1 MKMPYLNDEDTKL
14 LEDEGMI
21 TKMADEQYAWK
32 GDSPKFVKCPKG
44 HWLKTHE
51 GGDFSLLFC
60 PKCKLNYIMLW
71 DGGNEGH
78 MIKTLELAK
87 KGRATNITP
96 DEYIDS
102 VNRGKCDRC
111 GKEIPPYEPIY
122 YDVVNDKL
130 IGFCEECNDQQEYAE
145 DDDL

>member
-1 MKMPYLNDEDTKL
+1 MTYLNDEDTKL

-21 TKMADEQYAWK
+21 TKTGDCHYVWDS
-32 GDSPKFVKCPKG
+32 DSPKFVKCEKG

-60 PKCKLNYIMLW
+60 PKCKLNYIFLW
-71 DGGNEGH
+71 NDGNEGH

-96 DEYIDS
+96 EEYIDTAFS
-102 VNRGKCDRC
+102 GKCDCC
-111 GKEIPPYEPIY
+111 GKKIPHYEPIY
-122 YDVVNDKL
+122 YDVVNGKL
-130 IGFCEECNDQQEYAE
+130 IGFCEECNDQQECAE